1 MRDEKYINKILNL
14 KLFINRESLMEIRN
28 MILKSENL
36 NEIIIKNK
44 INECFNS
51 IKLIFDKKNIN
62 DDEKQNLKKNQKNLN
77 KLIDIERMSKMIKE
91 LRDDEVK
98 YLPIFFDFRGR
109 NYFDDY
115 LSPTFSR

>member
-62 DDEKQNLKKNQKNLN
+62 DDEKQDLKKNQKNLKEEKNNETIYQN
-77 KLIDIERMSKMIKE
+77 K
-91 LRDDEVK
+91 
-98 YLPIFFDFRGR
+98 
-109 NYFDDY
+109 
-115 LSPTFSR
+115 